1 MIYLDNSATTRPFDE
16 VIEAMASMQ
25 KETFGNPS
33 SLHHAGV
40 IAERAMTQA
49 REQVLAA
56 FGGSEEGQ
64 FIFTS
69 GGTEANNL
77 AIIGTMLSRIRRT
90 PKIITSKI
98 EHPSVAETVLYLQ
111 SLGADCRFAEVDANG
126 QIDLEHFSSLLDEDT
141 DLVSIMTVNNE
152 VGSVQNI
159 QKLCR
164 MTKAKNP
171 QALFH
176 TDAVQALGKVSVSVR
191 ESGADLVSVSSHKI
205 NGPKGAGGLFIRK
218 GVHVKPVTYGGG
230 QEKGLRSGTHNTP
243 AIVGFGL
250 ATEMTFAS
258 VQAKTAE
265 MHRLRKLLSEGLAS
279 IPGCRVITT
288 EVAAPH
294 IVSAVFPGI
303 KSETLLHALEAQ
315 DIYVSSGSACSS
327 NKPQLSPT
335 LVAMGYNKKEI
346 EGAIRFSLGAFTTEA
361 DVQAAL
367 SAVREQTNLLA
378 KM

>member
-126 QIDLEHFSSLLDEDT
+126 HTGNVKKLFS
-141 DLVSIMTVNNE
+141 
-152 VGSVQNI
+152 
-159 QKLCR
+159 
-164 MTKAKNP
+164 
-171 QALFH
+171 
-176 TDAVQALGKVSVSVR
+176 
-191 ESGADLVSVSSHKI
+191 
-205 NGPKGAGGLFIRK
+205 
-218 GVHVKPVTYGGG
+218 
-230 QEKGLRSGTHNTP
+230 
-243 AIVGFGL
+243 
-250 ATEMTFAS
+250 
-258 VQAKTAE
+258 
-265 MHRLRKLLSEGLAS
+265 AS
-279 IPGCRVITT
+279 I
-288 EVAAPH
+288 
-294 IVSAVFPGI
+294 
-303 KSETLLHALEAQ
+303 
-315 DIYVSSGSACSS
+315 
-327 NKPQLSPT
+327 
-335 LVAMGYNKKEI
+335 
-346 EGAIRFSLGAFTTEA
+346 
-361 DVQAAL
+361 
-367 SAVREQTNLLA
+367 
-378 KM
+378 

>member
-16 VIEAMASMQ
+16 VIETMADMQ
-25 KETFGNPS
+25 KQNFGNPS

-40 IAERAMTQA
+40 LAERAMTRA

-64 FIFTS
+64 FIFTA

-77 AIIGTMLSRIRRT
+77 AILGTMLSRIRRT

-98 EHPSVAETVLYLQ
+98 EHPSVMETVLYLQ
-111 SLGADCRFAEVDANG
+111 EAGADCRFAEVDANG
-126 QIDLEHFSSLLDEDT
+126 HIDLDHFASLLDEDT
-141 DLVSIMTVNNE
+141 ALVSIMTVNNE

-159 QKLCR
+159 RELCR

-171 QALFH
+171 RALFH

-191 ESGADLVSVSSHKI
+191 DSGADLVSVSSHKI

-218 GVHVKPVTYGGG
+218 GVHVKPVTHGGG

-243 AIVGFGL
+243 AIIGFGL
-250 ATEMTFAS
+250 ATEMTLS
-258 VQAKTAE
+258 SMQVKTAE
-265 MHRLRKLLSEGLAS
+265 MHRLRQMLSDGLS
-279 IPGCRVITT
+279 TIPGCRVITT
-288 EVAAPH
+288 NTAAPH

-335 LVAMGYNKKEI
+335 LTAMGYSKKEI
-346 EGAIRFSLGAFTTEA
+346 EGAIRFSLGTFTTEA
-361 DVQAAL
+361 DIQATL
-367 SAVREQTNLLA
+367 TSVREQTDLLA